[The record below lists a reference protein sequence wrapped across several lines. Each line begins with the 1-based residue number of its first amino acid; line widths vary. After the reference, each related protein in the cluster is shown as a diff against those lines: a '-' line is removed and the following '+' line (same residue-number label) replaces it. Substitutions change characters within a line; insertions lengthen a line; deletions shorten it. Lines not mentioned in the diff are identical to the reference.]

1 MLDLAGIKTLMK
13 ARPGQADRRHLSTLK
28 VLKPKSQRQLLLVLA
43 IPFAALFLYFYAIG
57 RDRYFVR
64 SEVVVRKANDSSPAT
79 LSLGSFL
86 GGGNQQSLED
96 ARYLK
101 TYLESP
107 QVLEDLEKSFN
118 FRQAYAKRF
127 PDLYPG
133 LSTQATREQVYDTFR
148 RQITVSLN
156 ETSGQ
161 LTIRTLAFD
170 PRTALRFNRFL
181 IEQADVFVNRLN
193 QDIYKK
199 QLDFAQEQVALN
211 AKRVQEASGKLLA
224 FQNQNKLLDARSQGQ
239 GSEAFISALEGELA
253 KKRVELATLRR
264 QFVDQRAPEIE
275 AVQAQVQEL
284 QEQIQSER
292 SQLVSP
298 LGKNLNQK
306 AVKQAELESSLNF
319 ANDLYK
325 ASISAAEQIRVD
337 SLQKQRFMAVL
348 SKPLLPQEPWQYW
361 RHKGFFTALTAL
373 LVGVALTKF
382 LLGMADSHRN

>member
-1 MLDLAGIKTLMK
+1 MFDILGLGQLMK
-13 ARPGQADRRHLSTLK
+13 AGPEKTGRPQIHS
-28 VLKPKSQRQLLLVLA
+28 VLKPKLRLKRQLTLVFVSPLL
-43 IPFAALFLYFYAIG
+43 ALFFYFYVVG
-57 RDRYFVR
+57 RDRYFVS
-64 SEVVVRKANDSSPAT
+64 SEVVVRKANDSSAAT

-107 QVLEDLEKSFN
+107 QVLEDLEKSFD
-118 FRQAYAKRF
+118 FQQAYAKRL

-133 LSTQATREQVYDTFR
+133 LDPKATREQIYDTFR
-148 RQITVSLN
+148 RQISVSLN

-161 LTIRTLAFD
+161 ITLRTLAFD
-170 PRTALRFNRFL
+170 PKTALRFNQFL
-181 IEQADVFVNRLN
+181 IEQADTFVNRLN
-193 QDIYKK
+193 QDIYRK
-199 QLDFAQEQVALN
+199 QLDFAQAQVALN
-211 AKRVQEASGKLLA
+211 AKRVQESSAKLLA

-284 QEQIQSER
+284 QGQIQRER

-298 LGKNLNQK
+298 QGKNLNQK
-306 AVKQAELESSLNF
+306 AAKQAELESSLNF

-325 ASISAAEQIRVD
+325 ASISAAEKIRVD

-348 SKPLLPQEPWQYW
+348 SKPLLPEEASQYW

>member
-1 MLDLAGIKTLMK
+1 MK
-13 ARPGQADRRHLSTLK
+13 ARPGKADRRHLSTLK

-43 IPFAALFLYFYAIG
+43 TPFAALFLYFYAIG

-64 SEVVVRKANDSSPAT
+64 SEVVVRKANDSSPTT

-133 LSTQATREQVYDTFR
+133 LNTQATREQVYDTFR

-161 LTIRTLAFD
+161 LTVRTLAFD
-170 PRTALRFNRFL
+170 PKTALRFNRFL
-181 IEQADVFVNRLN
+181 IEQADEFVNRLN

-211 AKRVQEASGKLLA
+211 GKRVQEASVKLLA

-284 QEQIQSER
+284 QRQIQSER

-348 SKPLLPQEPWQYW
+348 SKPFLPQEPWQYW

-382 LLGMADSHRN
+382 LLGMANSHRN

>member
-1 MLDLAGIKTLMK
+1 MFDILGLGQLMK
-13 ARPGQADRRHLSTLK
+13 AGPEKTGRPQIRRLLKSTSRQKHQLK
-28 VLKPKSQRQLLLVLA
+28 LVLA
-43 IPFAALFLYFYAIG
+43 IPLFALFFYFYVVG

-64 SEVVVRKANDSSPAT
+64 SEVVVRKANESSAAT

-107 QVLEDLEKSFN
+107 QVLEDLEKSFD
-118 FRQAYAKRF
+118 FQQAYAKRL

-133 LSTQATREQVYDTFR
+133 LDPKATREQIYDTFR
-148 RQITVSLN
+148 RQISVSLN

-161 LTIRTLAFD
+161 ITLRTLAFD
-170 PRTALRFNRFL
+170 PKTALRFNQFL
-181 IEQADVFVNRLN
+181 IEQADTFVNRLN
-193 QDIYKK
+193 QDIYRK
-199 QLDFAQEQVALN
+199 QLDFAQAQVALN
-211 AKRVQEASGKLLA
+211 AKRVQESSAKLLA

-284 QEQIQSER
+284 QGQIQRER

-298 LGKNLNQK
+298 QGKNLNQK
-306 AVKQAELESSLNF
+306 AAKQAELESSLNF

-325 ASISAAEQIRVD
+325 ASISAAEKIRVD

-348 SKPLLPQEPWQYW
+348 SKPLLPEEASQYW

>member
-1 MLDLAGIKTLMK
+1 MFDILGLGKLMK
-13 ARPGQADRRHLSTLK
+13 AGPEKTGRPQIHS
-28 VLKPKSQRQLLLVLA
+28 VLKPKLRLKRQLTLVFVSPLL
-43 IPFAALFLYFYAIG
+43 ALFFYFYVVG
-57 RDRYFVR
+57 RDRYFVS
-64 SEVVVRKANDSSPAT
+64 SEVVVRKANDSSAAT

-107 QVLEDLEKSFN
+107 QVLEDVEKSFD
-118 FRQAYAKRF
+118 FQQAYAKRL

-133 LSTQATREQVYDTFR
+133 LDPKATREQVYETFR
-148 RQITVSLN
+148 RQISVSLN

-161 LTIRTLAFD
+161 ITLRTLAFD
-170 PRTALRFNRFL
+170 PKTALRFNQFL
-181 IEQADVFVNRLN
+181 IEQADTFVNRLN
-193 QDIYKK
+193 QDIYRK

-211 AKRVQEASGKLLA
+211 AKRVQESSAKLLA

-264 QFVDQRAPEIE
+264 QFVDQRAPEIQ

-284 QEQIQSER
+284 QGQIQRER

-298 LGKNLNQK
+298 QGKNLNQK
-306 AVKQAELESSLNF
+306 AAKQAELESSLNF

-325 ASISAAEQIRVD
+325 ASISAAEKIRVD

-348 SKPLLPQEPWQYW
+348 SKPLLPEEASQYW
-361 RHKGFFTALTAL
+361 RHQGFCTALTAL
-373 LVGVALTKF
+373 RVCVALTKY